1 MQHHNKAESPCI
13 NCNYDKTGFCNNRFE
28 CQLYQSF
35 LDGDDVQGLESIGHL
50 NLELERAGLLDAKTR
65 ANIIF

>member
-1 MQHHNKAESPCI
+1 MKHHNKAESPCI
-13 NCNYDKTGFCNNRFE
+13 NCQYNGTGFCNSKFE
-28 CQLYQSF
+28 CQVYQMY

>member
-65 ANIIF
+65 ANIII